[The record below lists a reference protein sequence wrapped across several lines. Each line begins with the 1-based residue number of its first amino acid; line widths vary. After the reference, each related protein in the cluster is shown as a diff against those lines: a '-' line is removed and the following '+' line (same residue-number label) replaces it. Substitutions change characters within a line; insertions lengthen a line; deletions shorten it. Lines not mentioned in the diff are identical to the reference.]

1 MKGEMSNEMT
11 TESVTNEIM
20 ATEQTEARKE
30 RQESAVGD
38 ELRQYLEWAA
48 AEPLL
53 TKEDEVALAQA
64 IERGA
69 EARRRLDSGR
79 IRADRTRRR
88 LEAEIKEAEAARRRF
103 ILANLRLVVAVAKKY
118 QGQGLALLDLIQD
131 GNIGLMRAVEL
142 FDWRRGFKFS
152 TYATWWIR
160 QAITRAIADRART
173 IRVPV
178 HVHER
183 IRRMRIAAR
192 ELAQVSGR
200 DPTVEELAEAL
211 ESTADEVRELME
223 VEARQPISLHTPVG
237 HDSDTELG
245 ELIEESE
252 SAGPEAEVEEALT
265 REQVREAI
273 DRLLTDQE
281 RHVIALRFGLDGG
294 GSRSLREAG
303 RELGFSAERVRTI
316 ERDALQ
322 KLRRSEVAR
331 SAA

>member
-1 MKGEMSNEMT
+1 MTMERNET
-11 TESVTNEIM
+11 T
-20 ATEQTEARKE
+20 RE
-30 RQESAVGD
+30 RRESAVGD

-53 TKEDEVALAQA
+53 TKEEEVAMAQA
-64 IERGA
+64 IEQGA
-69 EARRRLDSGR
+69 DAQRRLNSGR
-79 IRADRTRRR
+79 IRAERTRHR
-88 LEAEIKEAEAARRRF
+88 LEQDIRGAEEARRRF

-118 QGQGLALLDLIQD
+118 QGQGLPLLDMIQD

-173 IRVPV
+173 IRIPV

-183 IRRMRIAAR
+183 IRRMRTAAR

-200 DPTVEELAEAL
+200 DPKVEELAEAL
-211 ESTADEVRELME
+211 DTSPEDVRELME
-223 VEARQPISLHTPVG
+223 VEGRQPVSLHTPVAR
-237 HDSDTELG
+237 DSDTELG
-245 ELIEESE
+245 DLIEESE
-252 SAGPEAEVEEALT
+252 AEGPEAEVEEALT

-281 RHVIALRFGLDGG
+281 RRVIALRFGLDGG

-316 ERDALQ
+316 ERDALE